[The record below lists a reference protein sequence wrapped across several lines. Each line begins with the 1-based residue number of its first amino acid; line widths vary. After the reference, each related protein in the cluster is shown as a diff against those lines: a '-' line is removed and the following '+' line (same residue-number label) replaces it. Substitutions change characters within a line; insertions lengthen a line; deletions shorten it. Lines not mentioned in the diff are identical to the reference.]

1 AIRPTSAEAV
11 AELRADGVKTLMLT
25 GDNPNTAAVIA
36 AKAGIDDVRAGL
48 LPEDKEAALTALRES
63 GEIAAMVGD
72 GINDAPA
79 LAKADIGISMGAGTD
94 IALRSSD
101 IVLLRDDPADLP
113 TAIRL
118 SRAVLRNIKQNFFW
132 ALFYN
137 ALCIPLAAGAF
148 SSLLGW
154 ELSPVY
160 AAAAMSVSSLFVVGN
175 SLRLRFFKPVRKANN
190 QLKTEKGE

>member
-1 AIRPTSAEAV
+1 
-11 AELRADGVKTLMLT
+11 
-25 GDNPNTAAVIA
+25 
-36 AKAGIDDVRAGL
+36 
-48 LPEDKEAALTALRES
+48 
-63 GEIAAMVGD
+63 
-72 GINDAPA
+72 
-79 LAKADIGISMGAGTD
+79 MGAGTD

-101 IVLLRDDPADLP
+101 IVLLRDDLADLP

-132 ALFYN
+132 AFFYN

-175 SLRLRFFKPVRKANN
+175 SLRLRFFKPNAK
-190 QLKTEKGE
+190 KEK

>member
-1 AIRPTSAEAV
+1 
-11 AELRADGVKTLMLT
+11 
-25 GDNPNTAAVIA
+25 
-36 AKAGIDDVRAGL
+36 
-48 LPEDKEAALTALRES
+48 
-63 GEIAAMVGD
+63 MVGD

-175 SLRLRFFKPVRKANN
+175 SLRLRFFKPVRKADN
-190 QLKTEKGE
+190 QLKIEKGE